1 MKLLFLSFY
10 FEPDLSAGSYR
21 ASSLLKHLSNKNLN
35 ITIISTMPNR
45 YSSFLR
51 KAESLEN
58 KNNTRIYR
66 LELPPHKSGMVDQ
79 AKAFIAFYKKAMKII
94 KKEKYDAVYATSS
107 RLFTAYLG
115 AVVSKKMNIPLYLDI
130 RDIFL
135 DTIKDIIS
143 PTLLFFIKPFLKYV
157 ENFTFNNAE
166 HINLVSR
173 GFEDYFLD
181 RFSCNSYSFYTNG
194 IDNEF
199 LNKLPP
205 SENSSSKKIILYA
218 GNIGYGQGLDKII
231 PNLAKKLP
239 DYNFVCIGDGGR
251 KEKLSTKSK
260 DIKNI
265 KLLNPMNREDLL
277 KHYMSSDVLFIH
289 LNDNPAFKKVLPSK
303 IFEYAATEKP
313 ILAGVDGYA
322 ANFIGREIRNSR
334 IFKPCDDEGAIN
346 ALKLLTT
353 SEKES
358 RKDFIEKYSREKI
371 MSKMADS
378 IFKKLM
384 R

>member
-135 DTIKDIIS
+135 DTIKDILA
-143 PTLLFFIKPFLKYV
+143 PL
-157 ENFTFNNAE
+157 
-166 HINLVSR
+166 
-173 GFEDYFLD
+173 YF
-181 RFSCNSYSFYTNG
+181 S
-194 IDNEF
+194 
-199 LNKLPP
+199 
-205 SENSSSKKIILYA
+205 
-218 GNIGYGQGLDKII
+218 
-231 PNLAKKLP
+231 
-239 DYNFVCIGDGGR
+239 
-251 KEKLSTKSK
+251 LSNHS
-260 DIKNI
+260 
-265 KLLNPMNREDLL
+265 
-277 KHYMSSDVLFIH
+277 
-289 LNDNPAFKKVLPSK
+289 
-303 IFEYAATEKP
+303 
-313 ILAGVDGYA
+313 
-322 ANFIGREIRNSR
+322 
-334 IFKPCDDEGAIN
+334 
-346 ALKLLTT
+346 
-353 SEKES
+353 
-358 RKDFIEKYSREKI
+358 
-371 MSKMADS
+371 
-378 IFKKLM
+378 
-384 R
+384 